1 MNTANLNGESHVIS
15 DGMDSSVLRHQGAGI
30 QGGRTLDTEGFAP
43 EVVKAGHVVIRDTET
58 GAYKPM
64 PVNADGKT
72 YAALPANHEYVGVV
86 VASQPANCAMCAI
99 MYDGEVNDLASPYPV
114 DGIKA
119 AMKTA
124 LPKLVFMHD

>member
-1 MNTANLNGESHVIS
+1 MKTANLNGESHVIS
-15 DGMDSSVLRHQGAGI
+15 DGMDSVVIRHYGAGI

-64 PVNADGKT
+64 PVNAAGDA
-72 YAALPANHEYVGVV
+72 YAAIPNNHEYVGVV
-86 VASQPANCAMCAI
+86 VASQPSKCAMCAI